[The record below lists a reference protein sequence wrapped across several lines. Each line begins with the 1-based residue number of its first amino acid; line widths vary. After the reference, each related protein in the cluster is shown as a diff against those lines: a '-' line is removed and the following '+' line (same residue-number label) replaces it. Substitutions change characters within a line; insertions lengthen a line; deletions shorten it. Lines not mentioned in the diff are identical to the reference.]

1 MKLSPNTRMGTV
13 EGNKWERGHVQYLF
27 RSDPRFS
34 HGLPDV
40 YVMEDELEHSQR
52 PSDAEI
58 VKINDLIWAG
68 VLSLPELRTLCLVP
82 NDRFV
87 AKLQTNPICHN
98 GEFYLSCLNIK
109 KASEES
115 P

>member
-1 MKLSPNTRMGTV
+1 VFHKGDYVRMKLSPNTRTGTV

-40 YVMEDELEHSQR
+40 YLMEDELEHSQR

-58 VKINDLIWAG
+58 VKINDLIRG
-68 VLSLPELRTLCLVP
+68 VVLSLPELRTLCLVP
-82 NDRFV
+82 
-87 AKLQTNPICHN
+87 TI
-98 GEFYLSCLNIK
+98 GLSRNCKPTQSATTVNFTFP
-109 KASEES
+109 A
-115 P
+115 